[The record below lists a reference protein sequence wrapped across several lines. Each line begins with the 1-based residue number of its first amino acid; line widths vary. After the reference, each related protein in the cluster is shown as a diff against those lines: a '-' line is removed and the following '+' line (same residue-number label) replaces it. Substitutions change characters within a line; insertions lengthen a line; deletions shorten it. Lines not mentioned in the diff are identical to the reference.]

1 MFFFFKQKTA
11 YELRI
16 SDWSSDVCSSD
27 LGKAERNQRQT
38 QLPPPG
44 GHAPLHRHGRRVT
57 PAPTFRQAARSRRLA
72 LAPPRGEQEL
82 GIAIGLFAAL
92 EHQIAGGVEG
102 SPVKA
107 GRHRLIERI
116 ELGRESCRERV
127 CQYV

>member
-1 MFFFFKQKTA
+1 M
-11 YELRI
+11 RI

-27 LGKAERNQRQT
+27 L
-38 QLPPPG
+38 
-44 GHAPLHRHGRRVT
+44 PLHRHGRRVT
-57 PAPTFRQAARSRRLA
+57 HAPTFRQAARSRRLA

-116 ELGRESCRERV
+116 ARVLPVDHLGPAPARGAHLILPHYTDPKTGWTGKSV
-127 CQYV
+127 SVHVKPG